1 MRCLMTGRFATVVAI
16 ILCSPEA
23 RGEDLNDAWGQ
34 AIGLNAGLQAREI
47 DTFAAGM
54 NLGAA
59 RAARLPSVNL
69 TSLTAFLSQSPQI
82 RVPTSLAAASG
93 AGSGTG
99 TTAFP
104 STFPAL
110 GPNQSVIPFVFA
122 NISQPLYQGGRI
134 HNNIAASAAGVKYQ
148 KTEEFRTVLDL
159 KLTVAEA
166 YVGVLRARRNLDVSL
181 SNVFQLASFLR
192 DVTNR
197 KNEGRATRNE
207 ELAAEVSLANARL
220 QEITDRKN
228 LLAAWAT
235 YNRYLCRPPDLMVD
249 LQEIVAGPPSPSDA
263 LMAHSLAHDKTSI
276 TLEEPIAMDLTSRA
290 IRGRPEL
297 QGLAEQA
304 NQSNSLANVT
314 MAAVKPHLSFNASY
328 IELGLTNFTNP
339 NIFAGSFQLSW
350 TLFDGG
356 QTRKRALAQRLQA
369 ESYMK
374 QRVDASADIAL
385 QVRTRM
391 LDVDESRQRVIV
403 SGAAVASANENIKV
417 VTERYRQ
424 GLSIYTE
431 VLDAENRRVQSLNGY
446 YAATYDN
453 ALARFRLRRA
463 VGDL

>member
-1 MRCLMTGRFATVVAI
+1 MRCLITGRFATVVAI
-16 ILCSPEA
+16 SLWLPEA
-23 RGEDLNDAWGQ
+23 RGEDLNDAWSQ
-34 AIGLNAGLQAREI
+34 AIGLNAGLQAREL
-47 DTFAAGM
+47 DTSAAGM
-54 NLGAA
+54 NL
-59 RAARLPSVNL
+59 RAARSARLPTVSL

-82 RVPTSLAAASG
+82 RVPASLAAAG
-93 AGSGTG
+93 AGAGAA
-99 TTAFP
+99 AFP

-110 GPNQSVIPFVFA
+110 GPNQSVIPFEFV

-134 HNNIAASAAGVKYQ
+134 RNNIAASAAGVKYQ

-181 SNVFQLASFLR
+181 SNVAQLASFLR

-249 LQEIVAGPPSPSDA
+249 LQEIVAGPPSPADA

-304 NQSNSLANVT
+304 NQSDSLAKVT
-314 MAAVKPHLSFNASY
+314 MAAIKPHVSFNASY
-328 IELGLTNFTNP
+328 IEVADFGFTNP
-339 NIFAGSFQLSW
+339 NIFAGSFALSW

-356 QTRKRALAQRLQA
+356 QTRRRAEAQRLQA
-369 ESYMK
+369 ESFVK

-403 SGAAVASANENIKV
+403 SGAAVGSANENIKV

>member
-16 ILCSPEA
+16 SLCLPEA

-34 AIGLNAGLQAREI
+34 AIGLNAGLQAREL
-47 DTFAAGM
+47 DTSAAGM
-54 NLGAA
+54 SVRAA
-59 RAARLPSVNL
+59 RSARLPSVSL
-69 TSLTAFLSQSPQI
+69 TSLTAFLSQSPVI
-82 RVPTSLAAASG
+82 RVPASLAASGSG
-93 AGSGTG
+93 AA
-99 TTAFP
+99 AFP

-110 GPNQSVIPFVFA
+110 GANQSVVQFVFA

-134 HNNIAASAAGVKYQ
+134 RSNIAASTAGVKYQ

-166 YVGVLRARRNLDVSL
+166 YVGVLRARRNLEVAL
-181 SNVFQLASFLR
+181 SNVAQLASFLR

-197 KNEGRATRNE
+197 KNEGQATRNE
-207 ELAAEVSLANARL
+207 ELAAEVSLANAKL
-220 QEITDRKN
+220 QEISDRKN

-235 YNRYLCRPPDLMVD
+235 YNRYLCRPPDLMVE
-249 LQEIVAGPPSPSDA
+249 LQEIVAGPPSDA
-263 LMAHSLAHDKTSI
+263 LMAHSHDVASI
-276 TLEEPIAMDLTSRA
+276 TLDEPIATDLTSRA
-290 IRGRPEL
+290 LHGRPEL
-297 QGLAEQA
+297 QGLAERA
-304 NQSNSLANVT
+304 NQSDALANAT
-314 MAAVKPHLSFNASY
+314 MAAIKPQVSFNASY
-328 IELGLTNFTNP
+328 IDIGLQNFTNP

-356 QTRKRALAQRLQA
+356 QTRRRAEAQRLQA
-369 ESYMK
+369 ESFVK
-374 QRVDASADIAL
+374 QRVDASADIVL

-431 VLDAENRRVQSLNGY
+431 VLDAENRRIQSLNGY
-446 YAATYDN
+446 YAAVYDN
-453 ALARFRLRRA
+453 ALARFRLHRA
-463 VGDL
+463 TGDL

>member
-16 ILCSPEA
+16 SLCLPEA
-23 RGEDLNDAWGQ
+23 RGEDLNDAWSQ
-34 AIGLNAGLQAREI
+34 AIGLNAGLQAREL
-47 DTFAAGM
+47 DTSAARM
-54 NLGAA
+54 SLGAA
-59 RAARLPSVNL
+59 RSARLPSVNL
-69 TSLTAFLSQSPQI
+69 TSLTAFLSQSPMI
-82 RVPTSLAAASG
+82 RVPASLAASG
-93 AGSGTG
+93 PGAA
-99 TTAFP
+99 AFP

-110 GPNQSVIPFVFA
+110 GANQSVVPFVFA

-134 HNNIAASAAGVKYQ
+134 RSHIAASTAGVNYQ

-166 YVGVLRARRNLDVSL
+166 YVGVLRARRNLDVAL
-181 SNVFQLASFLR
+181 SNVAQLASFLR

-197 KNEGRATRNE
+197 KNEGQATRNE

-228 LLAAWAT
+228 LLVAWAT
-235 YNRYLCRPPDLMVD
+235 YNRYLCRPPDLMVE

-263 LMAHSLAHDKTSI
+263 SMAHSLSHVTSI
-276 TLEEPIAMDLTSRA
+276 TLDEPIATDFTNRA
-290 IRGRPEL
+290 MRGRPEL

-304 NQSNSLANVT
+304 NQSDSLAKVT
-314 MAAVKPHLSFNASY
+314 MAAIKPHVSFNASY
-328 IELGLTNFTNP
+328 IEVGDFGFTNP

-356 QTRKRALAQRLQA
+356 QTRRRAEAQRLQA
-369 ESYMK
+369 ESFVK

-391 LDVDESRQRVIV
+391 LDVDESHQRVIV
-403 SGAAVASANENIKV
+403 SGAAVGSANENIKV

-424 GLSIYTE
+424 GLSVYTE

-453 ALARFRLRRA
+453 ALALFRLHRA

>member
-16 ILCSPEA
+16 SLWLPEA
-23 RGEDLNDAWGQ
+23 CGEDLNDAWSQ
-34 AIGLNAGLQAREI
+34 AIGLNAGLQAREL
-47 DTFAAGM
+47 DTSAAGM
-54 NLGAA
+54 NL
-59 RAARLPSVNL
+59 RAARSARLPTVSL

-82 RVPTSLAAASG
+82 RVPASLAAASG
-93 AGSGTG
+93 AGAG
-99 TTAFP
+99 AAAIP

-110 GPNQSVIPFVFA
+110 GPNQSVIPFEFA

-134 HNNIAASAAGVKYQ
+134 RNNIAASAAVVRYQ

-181 SNVFQLASFLR
+181 SNVAQLASFLR

-228 LLAAWAT
+228 LLVAWAT
-235 YNRYLCRPPDLMVD
+235 YNRYLCRPPELMVE

-263 LMAHSLAHDKTSI
+263 SMAHSLSHVTSI
-276 TLEEPIAMDLTSRA
+276 TLDEPIATDLTNRA
-290 IRGRPEL
+290 MRGRPEL

-304 NQSNSLANVT
+304 NQSDSLAKVT
-314 MAAVKPHLSFNASY
+314 MAAIKPHVSFNASY
-328 IELGLTNFTNP
+328 IDIGLSNFTNP

-356 QTRKRALAQRLQA
+356 QTRRRAEAQRLQA
-369 ESYMK
+369 ESFVK

-403 SGAAVASANENIKV
+403 SGAAVGSANENIKV

-424 GLSIYTE
+424 GLSVYTE
-431 VLDAENRRVQSLNGY
+431 VLDAENRRIQSLNGY

-453 ALARFRLRRA
+453 ALALFRLHRA

>member
-1 MRCLMTGRFATVVAI
+1 MRCLITGRFATVVAI
-16 ILCSPEA
+16 SLWLPEA
-23 RGEDLNDAWGQ
+23 RGEDLNDAWSQ
-34 AIGLNAGLQAREI
+34 AIGLNAGLQAREL
-47 DTFAAGM
+47 DTSAAGM
-54 NLGAA
+54 NLRAA
-59 RAARLPSVNL
+59 RSARLPSVSL

-82 RVPTSLAAASG
+82 HVPTSLAAASG
-93 AGSGTG
+93 AGAA
-99 TTAFP
+99 AFP
-104 STFPAL
+104 STFPVL
-110 GPNQSVIPFVFA
+110 GNNQSVIPFVFA

-134 HNNIAASAAGVKYQ
+134 RNNIAASAAGVRYQ

-166 YVGVLRARRNLDVSL
+166 YVGVLRARRNLDVAL
-181 SNVFQLASFLR
+181 SNVAQLASFLR

-228 LLAAWAT
+228 LLVAWAT
-235 YNRYLCRPPDLMVD
+235 YNRYLCRPPELMVE

-263 LMAHSLAHDKTSI
+263 SMAHSLAHVTSI
-276 TLEEPIAMDLTSRA
+276 TLDEPIATDLTNRA
-290 IRGRPEL
+290 MRGRPEL
-297 QGLAEQA
+297 QGLAERA
-304 NQSNSLANVT
+304 NQSDSLAKVT
-314 MAAVKPHLSFNASY
+314 MAAIKPHLSFNASY

-339 NIFAGSFQLSW
+339 NIFAGSFALSW

-356 QTRKRALAQRLQA
+356 QTRRRAEAQRLQA
-369 ESYMK
+369 ESYVK

-431 VLDAENRRVQSLNGY
+431 VLDAENRRIQSLNGY

-453 ALARFRLRRA
+453 ALALFRLHRA

>member
-1 MRCLMTGRFATVVAI
+1 MRCLLTGRFATVVAI
-16 ILCSPEA
+16 SLWLPEA
-23 RGEDLNDAWGQ
+23 RGEDLNDAWSQ
-34 AIGLNAGLQAREI
+34 AIGLNAGLQAREF
-47 DTFAAGM
+47 DTSAAGM
-54 NLGAA
+54 NL
-59 RAARLPSVNL
+59 RAARSARLPTVSL
-69 TSLTAFLSQSPQI
+69 TSLTAFLSQSPMI

-93 AGSGTG
+93 AG
-99 TTAFP
+99 AAKFP

-110 GPNQSVIPFVFA
+110 GPNQSVIPFEFA

-134 HNNIAASAAGVKYQ
+134 RNNIAASAAVVKYQ

-181 SNVFQLASFLR
+181 SNVAQLASFLR

-228 LLAAWAT
+228 LLLAWAT
-235 YNRYLCRPPDLMVD
+235 YNRYLCRPPDLMVE

-263 LMAHSLAHDKTSI
+263 SMAHDVTSI
-276 TLEEPIAMDLTSRA
+276 TLDEPIATDLTNRA
-290 IRGRPEL
+290 MRGRPEL

-304 NQSNSLANVT
+304 NQSDSLAKVT
-314 MAAVKPHLSFNASY
+314 MAAIKPHVSFNASY
-328 IELGLTNFTNP
+328 IDVGLSNFTNP

-356 QTRKRALAQRLQA
+356 QTRRRAEAQRLQA
-369 ESYMK
+369 ESYVK

-403 SGAAVASANENIKV
+403 SGAAVGSANENIKV

-424 GLSIYTE
+424 GLSVYTE

-453 ALARFRLRRA
+453 ALARFRLHRA

>member
-16 ILCSPEA
+16 SLWLPEA
-23 RGEDLNDAWGQ
+23 RGEDLNDAWSQ
-34 AIGLNAGLQAREI
+34 AIGLNAGLQARQL
-47 DTFAAGM
+47 DTSAAGM
-54 NLGAA
+54 NLQAA
-59 RAARLPSVNL
+59 RSARLPTVSL
-69 TSLTAFLSQSPQI
+69 TSLTAFLSQSPQV
-82 RVPTSLAAASG
+82 RVPASLAAAG
-93 AGSGTG
+93 AGAGAA
-99 TTAFP
+99 AFP
-104 STFPAL
+104 STFPVL
-110 GPNQSVIPFVFA
+110 GNNQSVIPFVFA

-134 HNNIAASAAGVKYQ
+134 RNNIAASAAGVKYQ

-166 YVGVLRARRNLDVSL
+166 YVGVLRARRNLEVAL
-181 SNVFQLASFLR
+181 SNVAQLASFLR

-220 QEITDRKN
+220 QEISDRKN

-235 YNRYLCRPPDLMVD
+235 YNRYLFRPPDLMVE

-263 LMAHSLAHDKTSI
+263 SMAQSIAHHVTSI
-276 TLEEPIAMDLTSRA
+276 TLDEPIAIDLTSRA
-290 IRGRPEL
+290 LQGRPEL

-304 NQSNSLANVT
+304 NQSDSLAKVT
-314 MAAVKPHLSFNASY
+314 MAAIKPHVSFNASY
-328 IELGLTNFTNP
+328 IEVADFGFTNP

-356 QTRKRALAQRLQA
+356 QTRRRAEAQRLQA
-369 ESYMK
+369 ESYVK

-391 LDVDESRQRVIV
+391 LDVDESHQRVIV
-403 SGAAVASANENIKV
+403 SGAAVGSANENIKV

-424 GLSIYTE
+424 GLSVYTE
-431 VLDAENRRVQSLNGY
+431 VLDAENRRIQSLNGY

-453 ALARFRLRRA
+453 ALALFRLHRA

>member
-16 ILCSPEA
+16 SLWLPEA
-23 RGEDLNDAWGQ
+23 RGEDLNDAWSQ
-34 AIGLNAGLQAREI
+34 AIGLNAGLQAREL
-47 DTFAAGM
+47 DTSAAGM
-54 NLGAA
+54 NL
-59 RAARLPSVNL
+59 RAARSARLPTVSL

-82 RVPTSLAAASG
+82 RVPASLAAAG
-93 AGSGTG
+93 AGAGAA
-99 TTAFP
+99 AFP

-110 GPNQSVIPFVFA
+110 GPNQSVIPFEFA

-134 HNNIAASAAGVKYQ
+134 RNNIAASAAGVKYQ

-181 SNVFQLASFLR
+181 SNVAQLASFLR

-235 YNRYLCRPPDLMVD
+235 YNRYLCRPPDLMVE

-263 LMAHSLAHDKTSI
+263 SMAHSLAHVTSI
-276 TLEEPIAMDLTSRA
+276 TLDEPIATDLTNRA
-290 IRGRPEL
+290 MRGRPEL

-304 NQSNSLANVT
+304 NQSDSLAKVT
-314 MAAVKPHLSFNASY
+314 MAAIKPHLSFNASY
-328 IELGLTNFTNP
+328 IELGLSNFTNP

-356 QTRKRALAQRLQA
+356 QTRRRAEAQRLQA
-369 ESYMK
+369 ESYVK

-424 GLSIYTE
+424 GLSVYTE
-431 VLDAENRRVQSLNGY
+431 VLDAENRRIQSLNGY

-453 ALARFRLRRA
+453 ALALFRLHRA

>member
-16 ILCSPEA
+16 SLWLPEA
-23 RGEDLNDAWGQ
+23 RGEDLNDAWSQ
-34 AIGLNAGLQAREI
+34 AIGLNAGLQAREL
-47 DTFAAGM
+47 DTSAAGM
-54 NLGAA
+54 NL
-59 RAARLPSVNL
+59 RAARSARLPTVSL

-82 RVPTSLAAASG
+82 RVPASLAAAG
-93 AGSGTG
+93 AGSGAA
-99 TTAFP
+99 AFP

-110 GPNQSVIPFVFA
+110 GPNQTVIPFVFA

-134 HNNIAASAAGVKYQ
+134 RNNIVASTAGVNYQ

-166 YVGVLRARRNLDVSL
+166 YVGVLRARRNLEVAL
-181 SNVFQLASFLR
+181 SNVAQLASFLR

-197 KNEGRATRNE
+197 KNEGQATRNE
-207 ELAAEVSLANARL
+207 ELAAEVSLANAKL
-220 QEITDRKN
+220 QEISDRKN

-235 YNRYLCRPPDLMVD
+235 YNRYLFRPPDLMVE

-263 LMAHSLAHDKTSI
+263 LMAHSLAHHVTSI
-276 TLEEPIAMDLTSRA
+276 TLDEPIATDLTSRA
-290 IRGRPEL
+290 LQGRPEL
-297 QGLAEQA
+297 EGLAERA
-304 NQSNSLANVT
+304 RQSDALANVT
-314 MAAVKPHLSFNASY
+314 MAAIKPQVSFNASY
-328 IELGLTNFTNP
+328 IDIGLQNFTNP
-339 NIFAGSFQLSW
+339 NIFTGSFQLSW

-356 QTRKRALAQRLQA
+356 QTRRRATAERLQA
-369 ESYMK
+369 ESFVK

-403 SGAAVASANENIKV
+403 SRAAVASANENIKV

-453 ALARFRLRRA
+453 ALALFRLHRA

>member
-1 MRCLMTGRFATVVAI
+1 MRCLMTGQFATVVAI
-16 ILCSPEA
+16 SLCLPEA
-23 RGEDLNDAWGQ
+23 RGEDLNDAWSQ
-34 AIGLNAGLQAREI
+34 AIGLNAGLEARGL
-47 DTFAAGM
+47 DTSAAGM
-54 NLGAA
+54 NL
-59 RAARLPSVNL
+59 RAARGAWLPTVSL

-82 RVPTSLAAASG
+82 RVPASLAAAGSG
-93 AGSGTG
+93 AAAIPG
-99 TTAFP
+99 A
-104 STFPAL
+104 FPAL
-110 GPNQSVIPFVFA
+110 GPNQSVIPFEFA

-134 HNNIAASAAGVKYQ
+134 RNGIAASAAGVRYQ

-181 SNVFQLASFLR
+181 SNVAQLASFLR

-197 KNEGRATRNE
+197 KNEGQATRNE

-235 YNRYLCRPPDLMVD
+235 YNRYLCRPPELMVE

-263 LMAHSLAHDKTSI
+263 SMAHSLAHDATSI
-276 TLEEPIAMDLTSRA
+276 TLDEPIAMDLTSRA
-290 IRGRPEL
+290 LNGRPEL

-304 NQSNSLANVT
+304 NQSNSLAQVT
-314 MAAVKPHLSFNASY
+314 MAAIRPHLSFNASY

-339 NIFAGSFQLSW
+339 NIFSGSFALSW

-356 QTRKRALAQRLQA
+356 QTRRRAEAQRLQA
-369 ESYMK
+369 ESFVK

-453 ALARFRLRRA
+453 ALALFRLHRA

>member
-1 MRCLMTGRFATVVAI
+1 MRCLMTGRFATVVVI
-16 ILCSPEA
+16 SLWLPEA
-23 RGEDLNDAWGQ
+23 RGEDLNDAWSQ
-34 AIGLNAGLQAREI
+34 AIGLNAGLQAREL
-47 DTFAAGM
+47 DTSAAGM
-54 NLGAA
+54 NLRAA
-59 RAARLPSVNL
+59 RSARLPSVSL

-82 RVPTSLAAASG
+82 HVPTTLAAASG
-93 AGSGTG
+93 AGAG
-99 TTAFP
+99 AIP

-110 GPNQSVIPFVFA
+110 GNNQSVIPFVFA

-134 HNNIAASAAGVKYQ
+134 RNNIAASAAGVKYQ

-166 YVGVLRARRNLDVSL
+166 YVGVLRARRNLDVAL
-181 SNVFQLASFLR
+181 SNVAQLASFLH

-228 LLAAWAT
+228 LLVAWAT
-235 YNRYLCRPPDLMVD
+235 YNRYLCRPPDLMVE

-263 LMAHSLAHDKTSI
+263 SMAHDVTSI
-276 TLEEPIAMDLTSRA
+276 TLDEPIATDLTSRA
-290 IRGRPEL
+290 MRGRPEL
-297 QGLAEQA
+297 QGLAERA
-304 NQSNSLANVT
+304 NQADFLAKTT
-314 MAAVKPHLSFNASY
+314 MAAIKPQLSFNASY
-328 IELGLTNFTNP
+328 IDIGLSNFTNP

-356 QTRKRALAQRLQA
+356 QTRRRAEAQRLQA
-369 ESYMK
+369 ESFVK
-374 QRVDASADIAL
+374 QRLDASADIAL

-403 SGAAVASANENIKV
+403 SGAAVVSANENIKV

-431 VLDAENRRVQSLNGY
+431 VLDAENRRIQSLNGY

-453 ALARFRLRRA
+453 ALALFRLHRA

>member
-16 ILCSPEA
+16 SLWLPEA
-23 RGEDLNDAWGQ
+23 RGEDLNDAWSQ
-34 AIGLNAGLQAREI
+34 AIGLNAGLQAREL
-47 DTFAAGM
+47 DTSAAGM
-54 NLGAA
+54 NLRAA
-59 RAARLPSVNL
+59 RSARLPSVSL
-69 TSLTAFLSQSPQI
+69 TSLTAFLSQSPMI
-82 RVPTSLAAASG
+82 RVPASLAAAG
-93 AGSGTG
+93 AG
-99 TTAFP
+99 AAAIP

-110 GPNQSVIPFVFA
+110 GPNQSVVPFVFA

-134 HNNIAASAAGVKYQ
+134 RSNIAASTAGVKYQ

-166 YVGVLRARRNLDVSL
+166 YVGVLRARRNLDVAL
-181 SNVFQLASFLR
+181 SNVAQLASFLR

-197 KNEGRATRNE
+197 KNEGQATRNE

-220 QEITDRKN
+220 QEISDRKN
-228 LLAAWAT
+228 LLVAWAT

-263 LMAHSLAHDKTSI
+263 LMAHSLAHDVTSI
-276 TLEEPIAMDLTSRA
+276 TLDEPIATDLTSRA
-290 IRGRPEL
+290 MRGRPEL
-297 QGLAEQA
+297 QGLAERA
-304 NQSNSLANVT
+304 NQSDALANAT
-314 MAAVKPHLSFNASY
+314 MAAIKPQVSFNASY
-328 IELGLTNFTNP
+328 IDIGLQNFTNP

-356 QTRKRALAQRLQA
+356 QTRRRAEAQRLQA
-369 ESYMK
+369 ESFVK

-424 GLSIYTE
+424 GLSVYTE

-453 ALARFRLRRA
+453 ALALFRLHRA

>member
-1 MRCLMTGRFATVVAI
+1 MRCLITGRFATVVAI
-16 ILCSPEA
+16 SLWLPEA
-23 RGEDLNDAWGQ
+23 RGEDLNDAWSQ
-34 AIGLNAGLQAREI
+34 AIGLNAGLQAREL
-47 DTFAAGM
+47 DTSAAGM
-54 NLGAA
+54 NLRSA
-59 RAARLPSVNL
+59 RSARLPSVSL
-69 TSLTAFLSQSPQI
+69 TSLTAFLSQSPQVN
-82 RVPTSLAAASG
+82 VPKSLAAASG
-93 AGSGTG
+93 AG
-99 TTAFP
+99 AAAIP

-134 HNNIAASAAGVKYQ
+134 RNNIAASAAVVRYQ

-181 SNVFQLASFLR
+181 SNVAQLASFLR

-228 LLAAWAT
+228 LLVAWAT
-235 YNRYLCRPPDLMVD
+235 YNRYLCRPPDLMVE

-263 LMAHSLAHDKTSI
+263 SMAHSLSHVTSI
-276 TLEEPIAMDLTSRA
+276 TLDEPIATDLTNRA
-290 IRGRPEL
+290 VRGRPEL

-304 NQSNSLANVT
+304 NQSDSLAKVT
-314 MAAVKPHLSFNASY
+314 MAAIKPHVSFNASY
-328 IELGLTNFTNP
+328 IEVGDLNLTNP

-356 QTRKRALAQRLQA
+356 QTRRRAEAQRLQA
-369 ESYMK
+369 ESYLK

-391 LDVDESRQRVIV
+391 LDVDESHQRVIV
-403 SGAAVASANENIKV
+403 SGAAVGSANENIKV

-424 GLSIYTE
+424 GLSVYTE

-453 ALARFRLRRA
+453 ALALFRLHRA

>member
-16 ILCSPEA
+16 SLWLPEA
-23 RGEDLNDAWGQ
+23 RGEDLNDAWSQ
-34 AIGLNAGLQAREI
+34 AIGLNAGLQAREL
-47 DTFAAGM
+47 DTSAAGM
-54 NLGAA
+54 NL
-59 RAARLPSVNL
+59 RAARSARLPTVSL
-69 TSLTAFLSQSPQI
+69 TSLTAFLSQSPQT
-82 RVPTSLAAASG
+82 RVPASLAAAG
-93 AGSGTG
+93 AGAG
-99 TTAFP
+99 AAAIP

-110 GPNQSVIPFVFA
+110 GPNQSVIPFEFA

-134 HNNIAASAAGVKYQ
+134 RNNIAASAAVVKYQ

-181 SNVFQLASFLR
+181 SNVAQLASFLR

-228 LLAAWAT
+228 LLVAWAT
-235 YNRYLCRPPDLMVD
+235 YNRYLCRPPDLMVE

-263 LMAHSLAHDKTSI
+263 SMAHSLAHDVTSI
-276 TLEEPIAMDLTSRA
+276 TLDEPIATDLTNRA
-290 IRGRPEL
+290 MRGRPEL

-304 NQSNSLANVT
+304 NQSDSLAKVT
-314 MAAVKPHLSFNASY
+314 MAAIKPHVSFNASY
-328 IELGLTNFTNP
+328 IDIGLSNFTNP
-339 NIFAGSFQLSW
+339 NFFAGSFQLSW

-356 QTRKRALAQRLQA
+356 QTRRRAEAQRLQA
-369 ESYMK
+369 ESFVK

-424 GLSIYTE
+424 GLSVYTE

-453 ALARFRLRRA
+453 ALALFRLHRA

>member
-1 MRCLMTGRFATVVAI
+1 MRCLLTGRFATVVAI
-16 ILCSPEA
+16 SLWLPEA
-23 RGEDLNDAWGQ
+23 RGEDLNYAWSQ
-34 AIGLNAGLQAREI
+34 AIGLNAGLQAREL
-47 DTFAAGM
+47 DTSAAGM
-54 NLGAA
+54 NL
-59 RAARLPSVNL
+59 RAARSARLPTVSL
-69 TSLTAFLSQSPQI
+69 TSLTAFLSQSPQV
-82 RVPTSLAAASG
+82 RVPASLAAAG
-93 AGSGTG
+93 AGAAAIPG
-99 TTAFP
+99 
-104 STFPAL
+104 TFPAL
-110 GPNQSVIPFVFA
+110 GPNQSVIPFEFA

-134 HNNIAASAAGVKYQ
+134 RNNIAASAAGVKYQ
-148 KTEEFRTVLDL
+148 KTEVFRTVLDL

-181 SNVFQLASFLR
+181 SNVAQLASFLR

-235 YNRYLCRPPDLMVD
+235 YNRYLCRPPELMVE

-263 LMAHSLAHDKTSI
+263 SMAHDVTSI
-276 TLEEPIAMDLTSRA
+276 TLDEPIAADLTNRA
-290 IRGRPEL
+290 MRGRPEL

-304 NQSNSLANVT
+304 NQSDSLAKVT
-314 MAAVKPHLSFNASY
+314 MAAIKPHVSFNASY
-328 IELGLTNFTNP
+328 VELGLTNFTNP

-356 QTRKRALAQRLQA
+356 QTRRRAEAQRLQA
-369 ESYMK
+369 ESYVK

-403 SGAAVASANENIKV
+403 SGAAVGSANENIKV

-424 GLSIYTE
+424 GLSVYTE
-431 VLDAENRRVQSLNGY
+431 VLDAENRRITSLNGY

-453 ALARFRLRRA
+453 ALALFRLHRA